1 MWEAMKYLW
10 KKVCLCLILLC
21 VTVLL
26 AGCGEAEP
34 EGKIRD
40 LEFTVLEESDIP
52 KALAEVI
59 GENKQKEMKLSY
71 QNEGYLYIAR
81 GFGEQKTGGYS
92 ISVPQCYLAED
103 GIHVKFELIGPQSGE
118 KIREEASYPYI
129 VIKTEGMDETILFE

>member
-10 KKVCLCLILLC
+10 KKMCLCLVLLGA
-21 VTVLL
+21 VVLL

-40 LEFTVLEESDIP
+40 LEFTVLEESEIP

-71 QNEGYLYIAR
+71 QNDGYLYIAR

-103 GIHVKFELIGPQSGE
+103 GIHVKFELIGPQSSE
-118 KIREEASYPYI
+118 EMKEEASYPYI
-129 VIKTEGMDETILFE
+129 VVKMEEMDETILFE

>member
-10 KKVCLCLILLC
+10 KKVCLFLILAGM
-21 VTVLL
+21 TALL

-71 QNEGYLYIAR
+71 QNQGYLYIAR

-103 GIHVKFELIGPQSGE
+103 GIHVKFELIGPPGGE
-118 KIREEASYPYI
+118 EIKEEASYPYI

>member
-10 KKVCLCLILLC
+10 KKVCLCLILLG

>member
-1 MWEAMKYLW
+1 M
-10 KKVCLCLILLC
+10 CLCLVLLGA
-21 VTVLL
+21 VVLL

-40 LEFTVLEESDIP
+40 LEFTVLEESEIP

-71 QNEGYLYIAR
+71 QNDGYLYIAR

-103 GIHVKFELIGPQSGE
+103 GIDGKFELIGPQSSE
-118 KIREEASYPYI
+118 EMKEEASYPYI
-129 VIKTEGMDETILFE
+129 VVKMEEMDETILFE

>member
-1 MWEAMKYLW
+1 M
-10 KKVCLCLILLC
+10 CLCLVLLGA
-21 VTVLL
+21 VVLL

-40 LEFTVLEESDIP
+40 LEFTVLEESEIP

-71 QNEGYLYIAR
+71 QNDGYLYIAR

-103 GIHVKFELIGPQSGE
+103 GIHVKFELIGPQSSE
-118 KIREEASYPYI
+118 EMKEEASYPYI
-129 VIKTEGMDETILFE
+129 VVKMEEMDETILFE